1 MDSIKSSVYL
11 VYIPTYNKLAN
22 IKINNMKRI
31 FKILLLIMVLGQ
43 TFNVKAQD
51 KIKKYSFTVY
61 VSNGTASS
69 SCLKIKKA
77 YVSPI
82 VSFQFDDYRI
92 GDSQDVKGSK
102 LHMKWAK
109 KCQAKFNIQNTY
121 CWGNRKQVWEKS
133 RSEVDEERDKVITEL
148 RRQGYSVTEN
158 YSFSFYFN

>member
-1 MDSIKSSVYL
+1 MRIGWVNQIKFEEIKKSVD
-11 VYIPTYNKLAN
+11 
-22 IKINNMKRI
+22 NMKI
-31 FKILLLIMVLGQ
+31 KILLFVFFAIAIS
-43 TFNVKAQD
+43 NSNAQN

-61 VSNGTASS
+61 VSSGTASS

-92 GDSQDVKGSK
+92 GDSQDVQGSK

-133 RSEVDEERDKVITEL
+133 RSEVDKERDKVITEL
-148 RRQGYSVTEN
+148 KRQGYSVTEN

>member
-1 MDSIKSSVYL
+1 MKIKTLLFVF
-11 VYIPTYNKLAN
+11 LAIAISN
-22 IKINNMKRI
+22 SY
-31 FKILLLIMVLGQ
+31 
-43 TFNVKAQD
+43 AQD

-61 VSNGTASS
+61 VSSGTASS

-82 VSFQFDDYRI
+82 VSYQFEDYRM
-92 GDSQDVKGSK
+92 GDSQNVQSSK
-102 LHMKWAK
+102 LHRKWAK

-121 CWGNRKQVWEKS
+121 CWGDRKQVWKKS
-133 RSEVDEERDKVITEL
+133 RSEVDEERDKVIVDL